1 MCVRSTCANGSQ
13 HNRCNFA
20 QKFFELLSGNPAR
33 NQPLKGIFVA
43 SIGKHV
49 IDVQLKWGAFDRMRA
64 CVPFCFWRILRLT
77 FHPVVP
83 LNRPRCQSALS
94 PFTQRVYFD
103 LDSPV
108 NLLYKRAVE
117 QELYTTGEAAKKA
130 GISRQT
136 LQAWISAKKVHAPR
150 VVGGV
155 RVWTKEQIAKL
166 KETKLRVHRDF
177 RGKKQG

>member
-1 MCVRSTCANGSQ
+1 
-13 HNRCNFA
+13 
-20 QKFFELLSGNPAR
+20 
-33 NQPLKGIFVA
+33 
-43 SIGKHV
+43 
-49 IDVQLKWGAFDRMRA
+49 
-64 CVPFCFWRILRLT
+64 
-77 FHPVVP
+77 
-83 LNRPRCQSALS
+83 
-94 PFTQRVYFD
+94 
-103 LDSPV
+103 
-108 NLLYKRAVE
+108 VE
-117 QELYTTGEAAKKA
+117 QELYTTGQAAKKA